1 MGRIRINSDR
11 QVRRKFGEFLDSL
24 DDGPVFVAQNKR
36 VKAVLLDIS
45 DYYDL
50 LGEIEDLMKLLQ
62 AVGGRGSEEEDRLL
76 DEVLGEACE

>member
-11 QVRRKFGEFLDSL
+11 QVRRKFGEFLHSL
-24 DDGPVFVAQNKR
+24 DDGPVFVAQNRR
-36 VKAVLLDIS
+36 VTAVLLDIT

-62 AVGGRGSEEEDRLL
+62 AVGGRISEEEDRLL
-76 DEVLGEACE
+76 DEVLGEACD